1 MKYFWIG
8 VLILGLLL
16 SCCWWSE
23 QAVERS
29 AVSVLE
35 PLGEAIAAAE
45 QGRPA
50 AEPLR
55 RAQALWRQK
64 EGLLA
69 SLVSHSSMEELRWG
83 LAELPLLDGAELR
96 RLALRLQHRLL
107 ALAEGDDLRW
117 RNLF

>member
-8 VLILGLLL
+8 VVILGLLL
-16 SCCWWSE
+16 TCCWWSE
-23 QAVERS
+23 RTVERS
-29 AVSVLE
+29 AASVLE
-35 PLGEAIAAAE
+35 PLGEAISAAE
-45 QGRPA
+45 QGRPT

-55 RAQALWRQK
+55 RARSLWRQK

-83 LAELPLLDGAELR
+83 LEQLPLLEGTALR
-96 RLALRLQHRLL
+96 RLAVRLQDRLL

>member
-8 VLILGLLL
+8 LVILGLLL

-23 QAVERS
+23 RAVERS
-29 AVSVLE
+29 AVSVLG

-55 RAQALWRQK
+55 RARSLWREQ
-64 EGLLA
+64 EDLLA

-83 LAELPLLDGAELR
+83 LEQLPLLEGTALR
-96 RLALRLQHRLL
+96 RLAVRLQDRLL